1 MGHFYY
7 PRHFMLLTAGVAVL
21 FLFTRWDP
29 FNDPLLTTFALSGAI
44 HASALMFALRT
55 PQTPLRKCLFVVIAA
70 ALSVFTL
77 YVGISG
83 LVLFA
88 VLPGNE
94 RLYMVLGL
102 CAVAGAMTYG
112 TLIRLF
118 WMKKFSSRFILAIA
132 VACLLTEFVAFF
144 VRSYWQFIEGWWL
157 APAWWF
163 AFSGALWHFDARRS
177 AAARN

>member
-7 PRHFMLLTAGVAVL
+7 PRHFMLLTAGVAIL
-21 FLFTRWDP
+21 FLLTRWDP
-29 FNDPLLTTFALSGAI
+29 FNDPLLTTFGFSGAL
-44 HASALMFALRT
+44 HAAALVFALRT
-55 PQTPLRKCLFVVIAA
+55 SQPLVRQWLFVAIAT

-102 CAVAGAMTYG
+102 CALAGAMTYG

-118 WMKKFSSRFILAIA
+118 WMQKFSSRFILAIA
-132 VACLLTEFVAFF
+132 VGCLLTEFVAFF
-144 VRSYWQFIEGWWL
+144 VRSYWQSLEGWWF
-157 APAWWF
+157 AATWWF
-163 AFSGALWHFDARRS
+163 AFSGGLWFFDARRS
-177 AAARN
+177 RARGN